1 MSFTVAG
8 EKAGNSSSWT
18 NEDFF
23 PDSFSLNQLSSTR
36 NIIWYIA
43 CLMKLP
49 KINDAED
56 NTN

>member
-1 MSFTVAG
+1 MAG
-8 EKAGNSSSWT
+8 EKAGKISSRT
-18 NEDFF
+18 NEKKDFF
-23 PDSFSLNQLSSTR
+23 LDSFSLNKLSSTR
-36 NIIWYIA
+36 NVWCVA